1 MCQRPDSRLTR
12 TGCACKPFILEARL
26 RFLKY
31 LSSFIF
37 ILILSILVFS
47 PFLIFNTFLPDEA
60 WFISAAGEMS
70 RSFSMI
76 PKLGGYILGN
86 QNPLVIM
93 IYSLAGGDLYVS
105 RMGTAVLGLIMGVSV
120 MVFAGY
126 MWNLRTGV
134 IASIFTVT
142 SLGVISIF
150 GKADPSALP
159 VMTSVISFMIFSAV
173 YLRNLNRVVYIPA
186 YILAVVSIITG
197 GPVYLFFFL
206 LSGILLILFD
216 LSPGELLKTKPVAA
230 GILFA
235 GGLIAVCAV
244 FWFAGGWNYMKGA
257 ISQGT
262 NLGFFNSLWL
272 VFSNC
277 LPWIFLL
284 VPAWIYS
291 ARPAEFIMW
300 RDLLPA
306 KIAFSACLVILWLS
320 GKCPESFSVLS
331 APFASIMIANWV
343 SGGGKAFDKAGKTG
357 IVSFTATAVL
367 IFLIPVI
374 YILKFP
380 FKSLHPGIFDAGI
393 MLALVVCCSIAFYAA
408 LRKHYNVA
416 IVIVVIAVSGM
427 TWLRPFYET
436 RLNNPA
442 DILSYC
448 ANQKPLMVFDDDL
461 VMRGNLSPARP
472 SVVGKCFVPV
482 GGEAFIAAST
492 RDAEKLMKDIRKN
505 MSAELK
511 SRLDLDRVYLLI
523 RVLPK
528 KISQG

>member
-1 MCQRPDSRLTR
+1 M
-12 TGCACKPFILEARL
+12 

-31 LSSFIF
+31 LLSFIF
-37 ILILSILVFS
+37 ILVISILAFS
-47 PFLIFNTFLPDEA
+47 PFLIFKSILPDEA
-60 WFISAAGEMS
+60 WLISAAGEMS
-70 RSFSMI
+70 RSFCMI

-93 IYSLAGGDLYVS
+93 IYSLAGGDLCVS
-105 RMGTAVLGLIMGVSV
+105 RLLTGALGLIMGVSV

-126 MWNLRTGV
+126 MWNLKTGV
-134 IASIFTVT
+134 ISSIFTVT

-150 GKADPSALP
+150 GKTDPSALP
-159 VMTSVISFMIFSAV
+159 VLTSVISFMIFSAV
-173 YLRNLNRVVYIPA
+173 YLRNLSRLVYIPA

-206 LSGILLILFD
+206 VSGILLILLD
-216 LSPGELLKTKPVAA
+216 LSPGELLKTKPLAA

-235 GGLIAVCAV
+235 SGLIAACAV

-257 ISQGT
+257 ISQGA
-262 NLGFFNSLWL
+262 NIGFFKSLWL
-272 VFSNC
+272 VFKSC
-277 LPWIFLL
+277 LPWMFLL

-291 ARPAEFIMW
+291 ARPSEFIMW

-306 KIAFSACLVILWLS
+306 KIAFASCLVILWLS
-320 GKCPESFSVLS
+320 GKCPESFSVLA

-367 IFLIPVI
+367 IFLIPVVF
-374 YILKFP
+374 ILKFP
-380 FKSLHPGIFDAGI
+380 FKSLHPEMFDAWA

-408 LRKHYNVA
+408 LKKRYNVA
-416 IVIVVIAVSGM
+416 IALIIIAVSGL

-436 RLNNPA
+436 RLNNPT
-442 DILSYC
+442 DIMSYC
-448 ANQKPLMVFDDDL
+448 ANQRPLMVFDDDL
-461 VMRGNLSPARP
+461 VMRGGLSAVHP

-492 RDAEKLMKDIRKN
+492 RDAEKLLKDIRKN

-511 SRLDLDRVYLLI
+511 ARLDLDRAYLLI

-528 KISQG
+528 GISQG